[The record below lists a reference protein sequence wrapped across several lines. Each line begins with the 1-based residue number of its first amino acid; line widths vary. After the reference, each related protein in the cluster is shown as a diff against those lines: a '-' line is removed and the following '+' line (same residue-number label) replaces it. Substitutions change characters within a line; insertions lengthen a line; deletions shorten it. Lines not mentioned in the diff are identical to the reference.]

1 MAEARADILVVED
14 NEQNLEL
21 VLYLLEEA
29 ALQVRIARSAEEARA
44 EWRKAVPSLVLL
56 DMHLPGID
64 GMSLVR
70 ELRED
75 PRTATLPVVA
85 VTAHA
90 MRGDRE
96 RFLAAGCTGY
106 IAKPIQPATFVD
118 EVRSYLG
125 GARKEGGRA

>member
-1 MAEARADILVVED
+1 VSEARILVVED

-29 ALQVRIARSAEEARA
+29 RLPVNVARTADEARA
-44 EWRKAVPSLVLL
+44 AWRREVPSLVLL

-64 GMSLVR
+64 GMALVR

-75 PRTATLPVVA
+75 PRTVALPVVA

-96 RFLAAGCTGY
+96 RFLAGGCNGY

-118 EVRSYLG
+118 EVRAYLSG
-125 GARKEGGRA
+125 GRKEGGRT

>member
-1 MAEARADILVVED
+1 MVED

-29 ALQVRIARSAEEARA
+29 RLDVAISRTAEEARVA
-44 EWRKAVPSLVLL
+44 WKSEVPSLVLL

-75 PRTATLPVVA
+75 PRTVTLPVVA

-96 RFLAAGCTGY
+96 RFLAGGCTGY

-118 EVRSYLG
+118 EVRAYLHG
-125 GARKEGGRA
+125 GRKEGGRS

>member
-1 MAEARADILVVED
+1 MAEASNTILVVED

-29 ALQVRIARSAEEARA
+29 ELPVLVARTAEEARA
-44 EWRKAVPSLVLL
+44 AWRKQVPGMVLL

-96 RFLAAGCTGY
+96 RFLAGGCTGY
-106 IAKPIQPATFVD
+106 IAKPIQSATFVD
-118 EVRSYLG
+118 EVRAYLSG
-125 GARKEGGRA
+125 GRKEGGRT

>member
-1 MAEARADILVVED
+1 MAEAAGSVLVVED

-29 ALQVRIARSAEEARA
+29 ELDVKVARTADEARA
-44 EWRKAVPSLVLL
+44 LWTREVPRLVLL

-64 GMSLVR
+64 GMTLVK
-70 ELRED
+70 ELRSD
-75 PRTATLPVVA
+75 PRTQKLPVVA

-96 RFLAAGCTGY
+96 RFLAGGCNGY
-106 IAKPIQPATFVD
+106 TAKPIQPATFVE
-118 EVRSYLG
+118 EVRSYLNG
-125 GARKEGGRA
+125 THKEEGR

>member
-1 MAEARADILVVED
+1 MAEPKSGTILVVED

-29 ALQVRIARSAEEARA
+29 QMPVVVARSADEARA
-44 EWRKAVPSLVLL
+44 VWSRWVPSLVLL
-56 DMHLPGID
+56 DMHLPGTD
-64 GMSLVR
+64 GMTLVR
-70 ELRED
+70 ELRAD
-75 PRTATLPVVA
+75 TRTAGLPVVA

-96 RFLAAGCTGY
+96 RFLSGGCTGY

-118 EVRSYLG
+118 EVRAFLSG
-125 GARKEGGRA
+125 GRKEGGR

>member
-1 MAEARADILVVED
+1 VSEQPSILVVED

-29 ALQVRIARSAEEARA
+29 KLGVTVARTADEARA
-44 EWRKAVPSLVLL
+44 VWRRGELPQLVLL

-75 PRTATLPVVA
+75 PRTAALPVVA

-96 RFLAAGCTGY
+96 RFLAGGCNGY

-118 EVRSYLG
+118 EVRAYLSG
-125 GARKEGGRA
+125 GRKEGGRT

>member
-1 MAEARADILVVED
+1 VSEATLLVVED

-29 ALQVRIARSAEEARA
+29 KLRVIVARTADEAR
-44 EWRKAVPSLVLL
+44 EVWRRELPSLVLL

-75 PRTATLPVVA
+75 PRTASLPVVA

-96 RFLAAGCTGY
+96 RFLAGGCNGY

-118 EVRSYLG
+118 EVRAYLQG
-125 GARKEGGRA
+125 GRKEGGRS

>member
-1 MAEARADILVVED
+1 MAEAEGTILVVED

-29 ALQVRIARSAEEARA
+29 GLPVVVARTADEARSA
-44 EWRKAVPSLVLL
+44 WRKSLPRLVLL

-70 ELRED
+70 ELRDD
-75 PRTATLPVVA
+75 PRTSALPVVA

-96 RFLAAGCTGY
+96 RFLAGGCTGY
-106 IAKPIQPATFVD
+106 IAKPIQPGTFVD
-118 EVRSYLG
+118 EVRAYLSG
-125 GARKEGGRA
+125 GRQEGGRA

>member
-1 MAEARADILVVED
+1 MAEASSSILVVED

-29 ALQVRIARSAEEARA
+29 QLAVSVARTAEEARA
-44 EWRKAVPSLVLL
+44 MWATDVPNLVLL

-70 ELRED
+70 ELRAN
-75 PRTATLPVVA
+75 PRTADLPVVA

-96 RFLAAGCTGY
+96 RFLAGGCTGY
-106 IAKPIQPATFVD
+106 IAKPIQPATFVQ
-118 EVRSYLG
+118 EVRAFLDG
-125 GARKEGGRA
+125 GRKEGSR

>member
-1 MAEARADILVVED
+1 MAEAAGSVLVVED

-29 ALQVRIARSAEEARA
+29 ELDVKVARTADEARA
-44 EWRKAVPSLVLL
+44 LWTREVPRLVLL

-64 GMSLVR
+64 GMTLVK
-70 ELRED
+70 ELRAD
-75 PRTATLPVVA
+75 PRTQKLPVVA

-96 RFLAAGCTGY
+96 RFLAGGCNGY
-106 IAKPIQPATFVD
+106 IAKPIQPATFVE
-118 EVRSYLG
+118 EVRSYLNG
-125 GARKEGGRA
+125 THKEEGR

>member
-1 MAEARADILVVED
+1 MSEASILVVED

-29 ALQVRIARSAEEARA
+29 KLRVVVARTAEEARA
-44 EWRKAVPSLVLL
+44 AWGKEVPTLVLL

-70 ELRED
+70 ELRDD
-75 PRTATLPVVA
+75 PRTRALPVVA

-96 RFLAAGCTGY
+96 RFLAGGCTGY

-118 EVRSYLG
+118 EVRAYLNG
-125 GARKEGGRA
+125 GRKEGGRS

>member
-1 MAEARADILVVED
+1 MAEAAGSVLVVED

-29 ALQVRIARSAEEARA
+29 ELDVKVARTADEARA
-44 EWRKAVPSLVLL
+44 LWTREVPRLVLL

-64 GMSLVR
+64 GMTLVK
-70 ELRED
+70 ELRAD
-75 PRTATLPVVA
+75 PRTQKLPVVA

-96 RFLAAGCTGY
+96 RFLAGGCNGY

-118 EVRSYLG
+118 EVRSYLNG
-125 GARKEGGRA
+125 THKEEGR

>member
-1 MAEARADILVVED
+1 MAEPSILVVED

-29 ALQVRIARSAEEARA
+29 KLRVTVARTAEEARA
-44 EWRKAVPSLVLL
+44 AWAREVPSLVLL

-64 GMSLVR
+64 GMALVR
-70 ELRED
+70 ELREE
-75 PRTATLPVVA
+75 PRTVSLPVVA

-96 RFLAAGCTGY
+96 RFLAGGCTGY

-118 EVRSYLG
+118 EVRAYLAG
-125 GARKEGGRA
+125 GQQKEGGRP

>member
-1 MAEARADILVVED
+1 MAERGSVLVVED

-29 ALQVRIARSAEEARA
+29 ELDVTVARTADEARSAWNRD
-44 EWRKAVPSLVLL
+44 VPSLVLL

-64 GMSLVR
+64 GMTLVR
-70 ELRED
+70 ELRSD
-75 PRTATLPVVA
+75 PRTAALPVVA

-96 RFLAAGCTGY
+96 RFLAAGCNGY

-118 EVRSYLG
+118 EVRAYLSG
-125 GARKEGGRA
+125 TQKEGGR

>member
-1 MAEARADILVVED
+1 MADASNTILVVED

-21 VLYLLEEA
+21 VLYLLEESE
-29 ALQVRIARSAEEARA
+29 LPVTVARTAEEARA
-44 EWRKAVPSLVLL
+44 AWRTEVPRLVLL

-118 EVRSYLG
+118 EVRAYLS
-125 GARKEGGRA
+125 GARKEGGRT

>member
-1 MAEARADILVVED
+1 MSEPRRQILVVED

-29 ALQVRIARSAEEARA
+29 RLDVVVARSAEEARA
-44 EWRKAVPSLVLL
+44 AWRREVPALVLL

-64 GMSLVR
+64 GLSLVK

-106 IAKPIQPATFVD
+106 IAKPI
-118 EVRSYLG
+118 
-125 GARKEGGRA
+125 

>member
-1 MAEARADILVVED
+1 MAEAQGSILVVED

-29 ALQVRIARSAEEARA
+29 ALPVVVARTADEARA
-44 EWRKAVPSLVLL
+44 EWKKSLPRLVLL

-75 PRTATLPVVA
+75 PRTQALPVVA

-96 RFLAAGCTGY
+96 RFLAGGCTGY
-106 IAKPIQPATFVD
+106 IAKPIQPGTFVD
-118 EVRSYLG
+118 EVRAYLSG
-125 GARKEGGRA
+125 GRQEGGRA

>member
-1 MAEARADILVVED
+1 VSEASILVVED

-29 ALQVRIARSAEEARA
+29 KLRVIVARTADEARA
-44 EWRKAVPSLVLL
+44 VWRSELPSLVLL

-64 GMSLVR
+64 GMALVR
-70 ELRED
+70 ELRDD
-75 PRTATLPVVA
+75 PRTVALPVVA

-96 RFLAAGCTGY
+96 RFLAGGCNGY

-118 EVRSYLG
+118 EVRAYLNG
-125 GARKEGGRA
+125 GRKEGGRS

>member
-1 MAEARADILVVED
+1 MSEATILVVED

-29 ALQVRIARSAEEARA
+29 KLRVIVARTADEARA
-44 EWRKAVPSLVLL
+44 VWRSEVPSLVLL

-70 ELRED
+70 ELRDD
-75 PRTATLPVVA
+75 PRTVTLPVVA

-96 RFLAAGCTGY
+96 RFLAGGCNGY

-118 EVRSYLG
+118 EVRAYLNG
-125 GARKEGGRA
+125 GRKEGGRS